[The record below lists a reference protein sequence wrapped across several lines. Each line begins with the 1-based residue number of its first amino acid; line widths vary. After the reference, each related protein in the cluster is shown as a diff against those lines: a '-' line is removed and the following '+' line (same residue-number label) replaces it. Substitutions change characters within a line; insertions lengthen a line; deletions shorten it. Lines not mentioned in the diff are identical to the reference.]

1 MKPTTVKEEMLIMC
15 DIIGRIS
22 ISIYRVRMKRLTKMS
37 FINSLVVAGAIS
49 GVSFGICELFECSEV
64 IRY

>member
-1 MKPTTVKEEMLIMC
+1 MY

-37 FINSLVVAGAIS
+37 YINSLVVAGAIS
-49 GVSFGICELFECSEV
+49 GVSFGICERFECTEV

>member
-1 MKPTTVKEEMLIMC
+1 MY

-49 GVSFGICELFECSEV
+49 GVSFGICELFECAEV